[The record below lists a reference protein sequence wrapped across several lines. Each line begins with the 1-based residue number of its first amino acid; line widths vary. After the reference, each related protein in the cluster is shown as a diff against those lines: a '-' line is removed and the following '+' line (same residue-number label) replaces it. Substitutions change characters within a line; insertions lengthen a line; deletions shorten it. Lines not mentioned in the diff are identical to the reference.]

1 MFIQDNLVSPVLQIL
16 HIHHQEAGGRIFNL
30 ELSDGRD
37 STHRAWM
44 SPQLNKWSYGIL
56 DENLIIR
63 ILGCSHLLLSN
74 HGVVSL
80 IITNLMVIARHDR
93 VIGDPHGMDG
103 DHLPDGVGGEDGVE
117 RAEPVSAW
125 IQ

>member
-1 MFIQDNLVSPVLQIL
+1 
-16 HIHHQEAGGRIFNL
+16 
-30 ELSDGRD
+30 
-37 STHRAWM
+37 M
-44 SPQLNKWSYGIL
+44 SPQLNEWSYRIL
-56 DENLIIR
+56 EENLIIR
-63 ILGCSHLLLSN
+63 ILGYSHLLLPN

-80 IITNLMVIARHDR
+80 IITNLMVIARHER

-103 DHLPDGVGGEDGVE
+103 DHLHDGMGGEGKMEGE